1 MNQGR
6 AGGNQNVEHDAKF
19 LEGKVKKLSEELK
32 NATDEIKSREAIINR
47 LKGWQLDDK
56 YLSSDE
62 VMKDAID

>member
-1 MNQGR
+1 L
-6 AGGNQNVEHDAKF
+6 KF
-19 LEGKVKKLSEELK
+19 MEGKVKKLSEELK